1 MSVKFGLKVNI
12 DGGGGGRDGF
22 IEVQIFFVPRLII
35 FKLFARAGHYS
46 TFLSV
51 C

>member
-12 DGGGGGRDGF
+12 DEWGRGGGF